1 MTNLRLNSRDAMHVV
16 QIEHLK
22 RSKLNKE
29 RRSPS
34 GASNRSIK
42 SSLIV
47 FLRDLYSQE
56 IHLMKRRLNYFW
68 CT

>member
-29 RRSPS
+29 RTSPS
-34 GASNRSIK
+34 GSNRSIK

-68 CT
+68 CI